1 MCDNCSLKGHF
12 KSMCRNRSTVE
23 DVSELE
29 HDEIAFLDVI
39 KSDTAVV
46 KAQGQPW
53 MVKLHLNNREQIF

>member
-1 MCDNCSLKGHF
+1 
-12 KSMCRNRSTVE
+12 MCRNRSTVE

-46 KAQGQPW
+46 KVQGQPW
-53 MVKLHLNNREQIF
+53 MVKLHLNNRDEIF